1 MFLLFFQNLLGTT
14 PTTTFITTKPLNSQQ
29 TTILRPIQAKRISPQ
44 QTPVTLLT
52 VVQQQPQKSPL
63 QNKPPLAPKPPPSE
77 ISSTSLSGS
86 QKQNN
91 CESASQSAVKE
102 NIIVKSSDKSDIT
115 SRVELFGAHTSGNT
129 NCNQTTQEQCIESV
143 FKVPEA
149 KADQTKLKTQPKPNN
164 VNAKNISISLE
175 KKAEEVTNKAL
186 KNISKMDID
195 RLKQI
200 INKPNIEYERV
211 LQNVATKR
219 IRSRMQEKLRNFKL
233 TETSEP
239 VIEPDECIDA
249 EKIPDAFLSEIDR
262 VLDLNMFG
270 NNSESDSDV
279 ICVNDKEDSDVLDQN
294 LGLSNEPP
302 DRIINPEDIF
312 LRAEILLMGDTSML
326 EPRSNDCSVAST
338 RNTTPIDD
346 MMTHIDDSLY
356 KSEPEIVSIDD
367 DESQDVKN
375 VLSAGSEKPEFNF
388 VSCNEMPTLDIP
400 LPEPNPLP
408 ESIPVPV
415 EKQPLTRA
423 PGESPIKFKLQPSR
437 KIEKVSLIVSPAAV
451 STVNS
456 SAMRKL
462 SPLPDVP
469 QPKTMSKSRSRSKE
483 RTRSSSNTS
492 SRSPSRKSRT
502 PSRDRSPYRDRSYKE
517 RRKSRHRSDR
527 EERRDKYYDREER
540 RERKK
545 KRRERRE
552 QREELYYSR
561 NESHRYRSPSPE
573 TRHIQTASPDFPLSK
588 ESPPSDFASPDRPKL
603 DLKSKLMNLDAI
615 KSGTIFNVKPKEP
628 SKTESLKN
636 YRHIRDKSR
645 SESTSPPQDSSSYT
659 PPHISTS
666 AATMV
671 PSSSALTPPSNS
683 NYHDT
688 SVENTDYQTK
698 RKKKRK
704 RRSRTKSPSSD
715 PGTPP
720 LTIAVTAPSTDI
732 VDNDASEKQILH
744 ISPKLKVEI
753 KVLSTKAPEPEIRAN
768 TKPVNAV
775 DFNQDIEN
783 ELVATAVINKKTFE
797 QDMQTPLNDASSTEC
812 CNGKYLSYF
821 KPFLCDGLSLC
832 INFLNS

>member
-1 MFLLFFQNLLGTT
+1 MSHFQNLLSTT
-14 PTTTFITTKPLNSQQ
+14 PTTTFITTKPLNNQQ

-44 QTPVTLLT
+44 QTPVTLLA
-52 VVQQQPQKSPL
+52 VYQPQQKSPL
-63 QNKPPLAPKPPPSE
+63 QNKPPLAPKPPSSE
-77 ISSTSLSGS
+77 NSCSSTSS
-86 QKQNN
+86 QKQSENT
-91 CESASQSAVKE
+91 SQSAVKE
-102 NIIVKSSDKSDIT
+102 NIIKSSDKSDVI
-115 SRVELFGAHTSGNT
+115 SRVELFGANT
-129 NCNQTTQEQCIESV
+129 NNNQTSTTPIQSEQTV

-149 KADQTKLKTQPKPNN
+149 KTDQNLNKKPHLKSNN
-164 VNAKNISISLE
+164 VNAKNITISLE

-239 VIEPDECIDA
+239 VVEPDECIDA
-249 EKIPDAFLSEIDR
+249 DKIPDAFLSEIDR
-262 VLDLNMFG
+262 VLDLNMFD
-270 NNSESDSDV
+270 NTSESDSDV

-346 MMTHIDDSLY
+346 MMTHIDESLY

-375 VLSAGSEKPEFNF
+375 VSGGDKPEINF
-388 VSCNEMPTLDIP
+388 VNVNEMPSLDIP

-408 ESIPVPV
+408 ETIPIPV
-415 EKQPLTRA
+415 EKQPLKRA
-423 PGESPIKFKLQPSR
+423 PGESPIKFKLLPS
-437 KIEKVSLIVSPAAV
+437 KKFEKVSLTVSPAAV
-451 STVNS
+451 TTVNNS
-456 SAMRKL
+456 VRKL
-462 SPLPDVP
+462 SPLPEVP
-469 QPKTMSKSRSRSKE
+469 QPKLKSRSRSKG
-483 RTRSSSNTS
+483 RKSST
-492 SRSPSRKSRT
+492 RSPSRTPSRSPRRSRS

-517 RRKSRHRSDR
+517 RRRSKHRSDK

-552 QREELYYSR
+552 QREELYYNR
-561 NESHRYRSPSPE
+561 NEHHRYRSPTPEPRYKAPTPESRYRTPTPESRYRTPSPE
-573 TRHIQTASPDFPLSK
+573 SIPTSK
-588 ESPPSDFASPDRPKL
+588 ESMLESSSDRPKL

-615 KSGTIFNVKPKEP
+615 KSGAIFNVKPKEP

-645 SESTSPPQDSSSYT
+645 SESNSPPQESSSYT
-659 PPHISTS
+659 PPHF
-666 AATMV
+666 
-671 PSSSALTPPSNS
+671 PSSSRANPSSGLTPPGNPT
-683 NYHDT
+683 YRDT
-688 SVENTDYQTK
+688 SVENTEVQYQTK

-720 LTIAVTAPSTDI
+720 LTIAVTAPSTAI
-732 VDNDASEKQILH
+732 IDNASNEKQILQ

-753 KVLSTKAPEPEIRAN
+753 KVLSTKSPEPEIRAN
-768 TKPVNAV
+768 TKPVNEV
-775 DFNQDIEN
+775 DYNQDIEN

-797 QDMQTPLNDASSTEC
+797 QEITPLNDVSNNEDCS
-812 CNGKYLSYF
+812 GK
-821 KPFLCDGLSLC
+821 
-832 INFLNS
+832 

>member
-1 MFLLFFQNLLGTT
+1 MFFLQNLLSTT
-14 PTTTFITTKPLNSQQ
+14 PTTTFITTKPLNNQQ

-44 QTPVTLLT
+44 QTPITLLT
-52 VVQQQPQKSPL
+52 VVQPQQAQKSPL
-63 QNKPPLAPKPPPSE
+63 QNKPPLAPKPAPSNSE
-77 ISSTSLSGS
+77 VISTS
-86 QKQNN
+86 QNQSN
-91 CESASQSAVKE
+91 YESASQSAVKE
-102 NIIVKSSDKSDIT
+102 NIIIKGSDNSDIT
-115 SRVELFGAHTSGNT
+115 SRVELFGANT
-129 NCNQTTQEQCIESV
+129 NCNLTSQETTPCEESV

-149 KADQTKLKTQPKPNN
+149 KTDQNKLRAQSKSNN

-233 TETSEP
+233 TETNEP

-270 NNSESDSDV
+270 NTSESDSDV

-294 LGLSNEPP
+294 LGLSNEAP

-346 MMTHIDDSLY
+346 MMTHIDESLY

-367 DESQDVKN
+367 DDESQDVKN
-375 VLSAGSEKPEFNF
+375 VLSSDDKPEINF

-408 ESIPVPV
+408 ETIPIPV
-415 EKQPLTRA
+415 EKQPLTRT
-423 PGESPIKFKLQPSR
+423 PGESLIKFKLQPSR
-437 KIEKVSLIVSPAAV
+437 KLEKVSLAVSPAAV
-451 STVNS
+451 STTVS
-456 SAMRKL
+456 SSLMRKL
-462 SPLPDVP
+462 SPIPDVP
-469 QPKTMSKSRSRSKE
+469 QPKTKSKSRSRSKD
-483 RTRSSSNTS
+483 RTGSSSRTS
-492 SRSPSRKSRT
+492 SRSPSRRSRT
-502 PSRDRSPYRDRSYKE
+502 PSRERSPYRDRSYRE
-517 RRKSRHRSDR
+517 RRKSKHRSDK

-552 QREELYYSR
+552 QREELYYNRSDH
-561 NESHRYRSPSPE
+561 HRYRSPSPE
-573 TRHIQTASPDFPLSK
+573 TRHLRTPSPEAFPLSK
-588 ESPPSDFASPDRPKL
+588 ESPSTEISSAERPKL
-603 DLKSKLMNLDAI
+603 DLKSKLLNLDAI

-645 SESTSPPQDSSSYT
+645 SESNSPPQENSSYT
-659 PPHISTS
+659 PPHMHNPTNTPPNPST
-666 AATMV
+666 
-671 PSSSALTPPSNS
+671 LTPPSNA
-683 NYHDT
+683 NYRDT
-688 SVENTDYQTK
+688 SLENTDYQTK

-704 RRSRTKSPSSD
+704 RRSRTKSPSTG

-720 LTIAVTAPSTDI
+720 LTIAVTAAPSTDI
-732 VDNDASEKQILH
+732 IDNADESEKQILQ

-768 TKPVNAV
+768 TKPVEPV

-797 QDMQTPLNDASSTEC
+797 QEIQTPLNEVDTNNESF
-812 CNGKYLSYF
+812 NGKF
-821 KPFLCDGLSLC
+821 
-832 INFLNS
+832 